1 MSSPFVPLIGITCL
15 AVVLFS
21 LLMEARR
28 RDQASRDQRR
38 RVFEV
43 HFPRGVT
50 PDQVRTFLAGLVGLA
65 SPGLELVGRDA
76 AVLELIGT
84 GRGVRHRLRLPTPS
98 ATHFVAQLRAAVPG
112 IAIEEIKDS
121 DKTFELPRLGAAR
134 ELRLTQYG
142 TPLAIPDAASV
153 SRQLVAA
160 CLSLRSGEVVVWQ
173 WVITGGT
180 PTPVPAPPSDSQTS
194 PLWALVWGTGTRR
207 RPASRRT
214 QDEGLIRATVRIGAR
229 AVEPRREAELVARVQ
244 RVAASVSAPGARLVP
259 RQLPNFVVARRVGR
273 GSTPLVESPVVL
285 ARDELTALVGWP
297 IGGPSLPGLVLGR
310 SPQLPVAPD
319 VPRKGRPLGR
329 ATVGSGRVVAQSLRG
344 AKEHSLY
351 LGPTGSGKTWLA
363 AQVALADIAAGR
375 GTLVLDP
382 KGGTVRAILERL
394 PEAAVSR
401 TIVVD
406 PTDVARPVPLPLLSQ
421 EAGGIPELAG
431 DTLVGLLRH
440 QHGDLG
446 PRSSDILSS
455 SLYALAR
462 MPGATLFDLFRLW
475 GSPHYRAQAAA
486 ACADDP
492 ALVTF
497 FAWLDGLSASERNF
511 VLAAPSNKIRP
522 LMQRPVVRNVIAAP
536 RATFTLSEALLK
548 NFVVL
553 VMLPEG
559 ALGSEATTLIG
570 QVLLGRLWSAVQG
583 RTTRA
588 AAHPYFVTVD
598 ESPRFVDQPTDLGDV
613 LARAREYGVGVT
625 LIAQTLA
632 QFPAALRGVVVNS
645 ARTKVAFQA
654 SAEDARRLADEFG
667 PMVSADMLT
676 GLTAFEAIGAVSVGG
691 ATTDPFTFKTVPL
704 GDPIPGRARAT
715 RNASRE
721 RWGIPREEIEASF
734 KTTTDVIPP
743 DAGPI
748 GRRSMP

>member
-1 MSSPFVPLIGITCL
+1 MNNP
-15 AVVLFS
+15 AVMLVFTFFAFIFMFA

-28 RDQASRDQRR
+28 RDQAGRDQRR

-43 HFPRGVT
+43 RFPRNVT
-50 PDQVRTFLAGLVGLA
+50 SDQVRTFLAGLVGLA
-65 SPGLELVGRDA
+65 SPRRELVGRDA

-84 GRGVRHRLRLPTPS
+84 GRGVRHRLRLPASS
-98 ATHFVAQLRAAVPG
+98 ATHFIAQLRAAVPG
-112 IAIEEIKDS
+112 VAIEEIKDT
-121 DKTFELPRLGAAR
+121 DKTYNLPRVGAAC

-142 TPLAIPDAASV
+142 TPLAIPDVASI
-153 SRQLVAA
+153 SRQLIAA

-180 PTPVPAPPSDSQTS
+180 PTPVPAPPPDSQTS
-194 PLWALVWGTGTRR
+194 PLWALVWGTGSRR

-214 QDEGLIRATVRIGAR
+214 QDEGLIRATARIGAR
-229 AVEPRREAELVARVQ
+229 AVEPRREAELVARVR

-259 RQLPNFVVARRVGR
+259 RQLPNLVVARRIGR
-273 GSTPLVESPVVL
+273 GSTPLIESPVVL
-285 ARDELTALVGWP
+285 GRDELTALIGWP
-297 IGGPSLPGLVLGR
+297 IGGPALPGLVLGR

-319 VPRKGRPLGR
+319 VPRTGRPLGR

-344 AKEHSLY
+344 AREHSLY

-363 AQVALADIAAGR
+363 AQVALADITAGR

-394 PEAAVSR
+394 PEEAVSR

-406 PTDVARPVPLPLLSQ
+406 PTDETRPVPLPLLSR
-421 EAGGIPELAG
+421 EAGGIPELAA

-462 MPGATLFDLFRLW
+462 TPGATLFDLFRLW
-475 GSPHYRAQAAA
+475 SSPRYRAQVAA

-492 ALVTF
+492 ALVSF
-497 FAWLDGLSASERNF
+497 FAWLDGLSPAERNF

-522 LMQRPVVRNVIAAP
+522 LMQRPAVRNVIAAP
-536 RATFTLSEALLK
+536 RATFTLSEALRD

-570 QVLLGRLWSAVQG
+570 QVLLSRLWSAVQG

-598 ESPRFVDQPTDLGDV
+598 EAPRFVDQPTDLGDV
-613 LARAREYGVGVT
+613 LARSREYGVGVT

-667 PMVSADMLT
+667 PMVTADMLT

-691 ATTDPFTFKTVPL
+691 ATSDPFTFKTVPL

-715 RNASRE
+715 RSASRE
-721 RWGIPREEIEASF
+721 RWGIAREEIEASF
-734 KTTTDVIPP
+734 ATSP
-743 DAGPI
+743 DAPPNAAGPV